1 MKRSISSFYWG
12 KIGFQWILFEIRL
25 FCCVISLITWRQRK
39 LLKPSLP
46 KMVRSFS
53 SLTAGSS
60 IQSYLINNTHY
71 QLKPHIWLSRPCRA
85 VMCSVLAKYPALLWC
100 QGVGEPVQLTDGPGH
115 WVSRQFKG
123 QHIYQLFMSVLTN
136 SINHNISSTQALSP
150 NIQWMV
156 ISLSRVTIHLWAFL
170 RKLSQLKLWHRNV
183 VTR

>member
-1 MKRSISSFYWG
+1 MVFNKY
-12 KIGFQWILFEIRL
+12 
-25 FCCVISLITWRQRK
+25 CVILLITWRQRK

-46 KMVRSFS
+46 KMVRSFT
-53 SLTAGSS
+53 SLTAGSWAGSS

-71 QLKPHIWLSRPCRA
+71 QLKPHIWLAMPCRA
-85 VMCSVLAKYPALLWC
+85 VDVFSVGQISRSPLMPGCGGTCPADWWTWPL
-100 QGVGEPVQLTDGPGH
+100 
-115 WVSRQFKG
+115 VSRQFKG

-136 SINHNISSTQALSP
+136 SINHNISSTQALSL

-156 ISLSRVTIHLWAFL
+156 NGHLTLTIHLQALL